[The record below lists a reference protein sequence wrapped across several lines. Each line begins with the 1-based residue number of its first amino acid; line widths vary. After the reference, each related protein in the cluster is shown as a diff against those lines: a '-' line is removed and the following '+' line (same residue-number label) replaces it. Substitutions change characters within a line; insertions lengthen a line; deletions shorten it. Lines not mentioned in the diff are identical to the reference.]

1 MRKVA
6 KFAVSMPEQDFRRLE
21 AVRRRLGKTR
31 SELIREA
38 VRLWAGE
45 ENRPGEVG
53 FGMPALPGSV
63 KEESRPYGVKGGLHP
78 SAGKNKAAALPEAEA
93 VGYLVDAAELR
104 RRAIA
109 AAGRFRSRVAD
120 LSTEHDKYAGE
131 SYEEG
136 RS

>member
-1 MRKVA
+1 MRKA
-6 KFAVSMPEQDFRRLE
+6 TKFAVSMPEQDFRRLE
-21 AVRRRLGKTR
+21 TVRRRLGKTR

-38 VRLWAGE
+38 VRVWAGE
-45 ENRPGEVG
+45 ENRPGESR
-53 FGMPALPGSV
+53 FGMLARSGSV
-63 KEESRPYGVKGGLHP
+63 KEESRPYAVKGGLNP
-78 SAGKNKAAALPEAEA
+78 DSVKNKADAVLEAEEA
-93 VGYLVDAAELR
+93 RRLVDAAELR